1 MSESVCAEQAFSPE
15 TYLISLL
22 VSVSGKTTHGLNVL
36 ASSKSISAY
45 EMMITTSPTTQR
57 RRPVQA
63 HGSAAALPFDD
74 ISFETFPVVDVHDLN
89 FLPGDHIGSIQ
100 QILVDGDTPHITE
113 FGLGYGHPVYL
124 GLEYLYLHC
133 FVPQLVSAA

>member
-57 RRPVQA
+57 R
-63 HGSAAALPFDD
+63 AAGPFRHTAPLPR
-74 ISFETFPVVDVHDLN
+74 SP
-89 FLPGDHIGSIQ
+89 
-100 QILVDGDTPHITE
+100 
-113 FGLGYGHPVYL
+113 
-124 GLEYLYLHC
+124 
-133 FVPQLVSAA
+133 

>member
-45 EMMITTSPTTQR
+45 EMMITTAR

-113 FGLGYGHPVYL
+113 VGLGYGHPVYL

>member
-45 EMMITTSPTTQR
+45 EMMITTS
-57 RRPVQA
+57 
-63 HGSAAALPFDD
+63 
-74 ISFETFPVVDVHDLN
+74 FPVVDVHDLN

-113 FGLGYGHPVYL
+113 VGLGYGHPVYL